1 MIEVTK
7 KFGEYMAI
15 KTLVTF
21 PDHTRE
27 SGEEFETLNEALNYV
42 AKLNK
47 NKFFEGKPIKSAK
60 VDLET

>member
-1 MIEVTK
+1 MTV
-7 KFGEYMAI
+7 

-27 SGEEFETLNEALNYV
+27 SGKEFETLNEALTYV

-47 NKFFEGKPIKSAK
+47 NQVFEGKTIKSAK